1 MIIIGFDI
9 HVVVG
14 CVAAIKAATTAIKRG
29 GKLSLPQICTF
40 QWILP
45 RLYKKMTSDVGRAS
59 HCIKCHALV
68 PAYTAMCA
76 SGHVLGE

>member
-1 MIIIGFDI
+1 MGFDI

-14 CVAAIKAATTAIKRG
+14 CVAALKAATTAIKRG

-45 RLYKKMTSDVGRAS
+45 ILYKKMIADAGVRL
-59 HCIKCHALV
+59 I
-68 PAYTAMCA
+68 
-76 SGHVLGE
+76 E